1 MSLELDD
8 LKSIWKGNR
17 PFEAK
22 PAEEIAAMLKGR
34 SNSPIA
40 KLKRSTW
47 FELVLT
53 LVFSVAML
61 FYSLRLPSGALRWS
75 VIATVVLFLVY
86 CVYYFKKLKLLNS
99 FDSSHQNVRENL
111 EKLVKDLNIYLSFYK
126 TSYAIVF
133 PAYFLLVLLF
143 TAIERGADA
152 FFHQLSQPE
161 TILRLSI
168 ALLIFIMITVFIS
181 KWYLKKLYGNHLE
194 ALKELLK
201 DINDSAAQGKD

>member
-86 CVYYFKKLKLLNS
+86 CVYYFKKLRLLNS

-111 EKLVKDLNIYLSFYK
+111 EKLVKDLNVYLSFYK

-133 PAYFLLVLLF
+133 PAYFFLVLLF

-161 TILRLSI
+161 TILRLLF
-168 ALLIFIMITVFIS
+168 ALLVFIMITVFIS

-194 ALKELLK
+194 ALQELLK
-201 DINDSAAQGKD
+201 DIEDSAAQGKD

>member
-75 VIATVVLFLVY
+75 VTATVVLFLVY
-86 CVYYFKKLKLLNS
+86 CIYYFKKLKLLNS
-99 FDSSHQNVRENL
+99 FDSSHQNIRENL
-111 EKLVKDLNIYLSFYK
+111 EKLVKDLNTYLSFYK

-133 PAYFLLVLLF
+133 PAYFFLVLLF

-152 FFHQLSQPE
+152 FFHQLTQPE

-168 ALLIFIMITVFIS
+168 ALLVFIMITVFIS

>member
-47 FELVLT
+47 FELVFV
-53 LVFSVAML
+53 LVTIIATL
-61 FYSLRLPSGALRWS
+61 FYALRLPSGSLRWS
-75 VIATVVLFLVY
+75 LIATVVIFMVY
-86 CVYYFKKLKLLNS
+86 CVYYFKKLRLLNS
-99 FDSSHQNVRENL
+99 FDSSHQNIRENL
-111 EKLVKDLNIYLSFYK
+111 EKLVKDLNTYLHFYK
-126 TSYAIVF
+126 ISYAVVF
-133 PAYFLLVLLF
+133 PAYLLLVLLF
-143 TAIERGADA
+143 TAIERGAA
-152 FFHQLSQPE
+152 PFFHQLTQPE
-161 TILRLSI
+161 TILRLS
-168 ALLIFIMITVFIS
+168 ALLVFIIIAVFIS
-181 KWYLKKLYGNHLE
+181 KWYLKKLYGTHLE